1 MLKDLRLVKK
11 DQRKLAM
18 VLDQAITHQKELN
31 QLLKQN
37 SLILFSK
44 SNKIVQKV
52 SLTKLE
58 VYRQVY
64 TMIEKTF

>member
-18 VLDQAITHQKELN
+18 VLDQAITHQREPN
-31 QLLKQN
+31 QLPKQ
-37 SLILFSK
+37 SSQILFSQ

-58 VYRQVY
+58 VYRQVS
-64 TMIEKTF
+64 TMMEKTF

>member
-18 VLDQAITHQKELN
+18 VLDQVITHQKEPN
-31 QLLKQN
+31 QLPKQN
-37 SLILFSK
+37 ILILYSQ

-52 SLTKLE
+52 LLTKLE
-58 VYRQVY
+58 VYRQVN
-64 TMIEKTF
+64 TVMEKTF

>member
-18 VLDQAITHQKELN
+18 VLDLAITHQKELN
-31 QLLKQN
+31 QLPKQN
-37 SLILFSK
+37 ILILYSQ

-52 SLTKLE
+52 LLTKLE
-58 VYRQVY
+58 VYRQVN
-64 TMIEKTF
+64 TVMEKTF